1 MAHAEAAHDA
11 AHPAANGGGAK
22 QPSSQKTAPTTFVT
36 MMVCDQLCG
45 LPLQDVREIVVTQ
58 SLTRVPLA
66 SGEIAGSLN
75 LRGRIVTAIDL
86 RRRLDLPPRPGTG
99 RGMSVV
105 VERGGELYSLL
116 VDEVREVLD
125 LDGVKFESDP
135 PTLEAVWR
143 DNSVGICCLDHE
155 LLVILDTD
163 RVLAVG

>member
-1 MAHAEAAHDA
+1 MAHAEATHDA
-11 AHPAANGGGAK
+11 PHPAAHGGAAK
-22 QPSSQKTAPTTFVT
+22 KPAPTTFVT

-86 RRRLDLPPRPGTG
+86 RRRLDLPPRPGTE

-125 LDGVKFESDP
+125 LEGVKFESDP
-135 PTLEAVWR
+135 PTLAAVWR
-143 DNSVGICCLDHE
+143 DNSNGICCLDHE